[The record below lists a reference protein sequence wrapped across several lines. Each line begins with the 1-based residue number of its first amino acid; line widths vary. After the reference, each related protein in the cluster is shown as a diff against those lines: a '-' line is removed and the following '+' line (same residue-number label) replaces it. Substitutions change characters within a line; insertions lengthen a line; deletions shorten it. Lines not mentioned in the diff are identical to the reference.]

1 MTVTLIRPAGGGIAG
16 FTAGTLVRIRPVPTM
31 DPPGTDGPGPPDGP
45 VDPLPGS
52 GPPGPALPGH
62 VGQGDGPRAI
72 RRYLD
77 LTLEVLGGF
86 RPIGHLRGLTDP
98 VRFEEVAAQLTRL
111 GGPSVTRP
119 GSGLARVRS
128 DRVQLRQVRMCEVRE
143 GAVEAAAVLA
153 RGGEVRAMTLRL
165 EQRSGVWLCVHLRVL

>member
-1 MTVTLIRPAGGGIAG
+1 MTVTLVRPAGGGIAG
-16 FTAGTLVRIRPVPTM
+16 FTAGTLVRVRPVPTM
-31 DPPGTDGPGPPDGP
+31 DPPDTEGPANPA
-45 VDPLPGS
+45 DPLSGAGS
-52 GPPGPALPGH
+52 PGPALPGR
-62 VGQGDGPRAI
+62 GATGDGPRAT

-86 RPIGHLRGLTDP
+86 RPIGHLRVLTDP
-98 VRFEEVAAQLTRL
+98 ARFDEVAGQLTQL

-119 GSGLARVRS
+119 GSGLARVTG
-128 DRVQLRQVRMCEVRE
+128 DRVQLRQVRICEVHD

-165 EQRSGVWLCVHLRVL
+165 ERRSRIWLCVHLRVL